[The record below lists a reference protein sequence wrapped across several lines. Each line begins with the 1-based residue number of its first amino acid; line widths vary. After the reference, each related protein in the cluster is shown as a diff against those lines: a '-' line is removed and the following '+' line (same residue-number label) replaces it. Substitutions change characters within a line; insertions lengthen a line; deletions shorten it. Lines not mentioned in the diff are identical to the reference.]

1 MEGLLILDRYRPLE
15 ELGEGG
21 FGTVTLAWDTRM
33 QRRVAIKRLAFPLD
47 ERGIPRQPPGLAEAR
62 TAALLNHPN
71 IVTVFDFDTDGDEA
85 FIVMEHVD
93 GASLADILEEL
104 DAPLT
109 LDETAA
115 VVDAVAEALAYA
127 HHNGVLHLDVKPDNI
142 LVTRDGRIKVA
153 DFGVSELSSA
163 SGHGQAWGGTIGY
176 MPLEQLQG
184 RTVAETTD
192 QWALAAVTFEG
203 LTGTN
208 PFVEKSPQA
217 GIVRLELY
225 EPPSPTSLDPELPA
239 AIDDVLLVALERIPT
254 DRYRDIDTFA
264 DALVPLLGDPGAG
277 RASLA
282 EVVAE
287 IRDEEADEAPSLA
300 EVGAWD
306 RLRGTLGSA
315 LLRGAAAVECGWLSL
330 AGLSQTSIE
339 RPAMYAVVGLVVLAG
354 ALAPSLGVLLG
365 VGCLVAGIGLGG
377 APLVAALT
385 AVVAAAWWWFSA
397 RREPG
402 AAVLPLAAPVFSAAR
417 VGFVQPL
424 LAGFALTPGPAAA
437 TALAGGTLAML
448 ASAVSA
454 QGAPY
459 LWVWLPDAT
468 AVGHYEL
475 ATTSVRALVTAPGTY
490 IALAGW
496 PTAAALMS
504 WLCGRATRPAALIG
518 AVGGAA
524 VLGGAYLLALEAT
537 RALGGLVW
545 ATTPLAVSLGAS
557 LILVLLVVALGPPV
571 RAEADEE
578 PRHHFTPDDD
588 EFAE

>member
-1 MEGLLILDRYRPLE
+1 VEAQLILDRYRPLE

-93 GASLADILEEL
+93 GASLADIVEQLG
-104 DAPLT
+104 APLT

-115 VVDAVAEALAYA
+115 VVDAVAEALTYA
-127 HHNGVLHLDVKPDNI
+127 HHNGVLHLDIKPDNI

-192 QWALAAVTFEG
+192 QWALAAVAFEA
-203 LTGTN
+203 LTGEN

-217 GIVRLELY
+217 AIVRLELY
-225 EPPSPTSLDPELPA
+225 EPPAPSSLDPELPA
-239 AIDDVLLVALERIPT
+239 AIDDVLLAALERIPT
-254 DRYRDIDTFA
+254 DRYRDVGAFA
-264 DALVPLLGDPGAG
+264 DALVAQLGDPGAG

-282 EVVAE
+282 EIVADL
-287 IRDEEADEAPSLA
+287 RDEEADDAPSLA

-330 AGLSQTSIE
+330 SGLSQTALE
-339 RPAMYAVVGLVVLAG
+339 RPALYAVVGLVVLAG

-377 APLVAALT
+377 SPFVAAGIALIA
-385 AVVAAAWWWFSA
+385 AVWWWFSA
-397 RREPG
+397 RHEPG

-424 LAGFALTPGPAAA
+424 IAGFALTPGPAAA
-437 TALAGGTLAML
+437 TALAGGALAML

-459 LWVWLPDAT
+459 LWVWLPDAA

-475 ATTSVRALVTAPGTY
+475 ATMSVRALVTAPGTY

-496 PTAAALMS
+496 PAAAALMS
-504 WLCGRATRPAALIG
+504 WLCGRATRLAATVG
-518 AVGGAA
+518 AVAGAA

-545 ATTPLAVSLGAS
+545 TTTPLAVSLGAS

-578 PRHHFTPDDD
+578 PSHRFTPDDD